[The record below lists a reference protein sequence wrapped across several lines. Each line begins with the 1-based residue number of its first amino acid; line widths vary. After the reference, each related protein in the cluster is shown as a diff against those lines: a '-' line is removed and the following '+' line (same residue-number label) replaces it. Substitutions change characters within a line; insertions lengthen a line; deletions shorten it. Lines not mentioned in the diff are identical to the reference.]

1 MEDISLSKDSSG
13 NSSICFLNYD
23 LAFGGTEKVIVSLA
37 NHFQSLGKKV
47 TILTLS
53 DANDFIDFLHPD
65 IAIECLQI
73 AKMKLL
79 VPKLSQF
86 ILKNKF
92 DNFISNVWPL
102 TSLSFIVRIFS
113 QDTRLIFIEHCN
125 LSEQFKSRSLFFR
138 VAQKISIVIFYRF
151 AHVIVGVS
159 DGVKQDLVS
168 KGLREHNIKVIYN
181 PVITQPIESLDQSNQ
196 ATKLWKLSDKKK
208 LIAVGRFEAQ
218 KNFINL
224 IDAIYFAKKNLGLDV
239 SLLILG
245 DGEERN
251 KISSR
256 IIELGLEGNIFLGGW
271 VSDPLPYYDL
281 SDLFILPSNYEG
293 FGVVIV
299 EAMSRGLNIVSTD
312 CKSGPSEILQQGELG
327 FLCHVND
334 PEALGYAIKNAL
346 DSPIKKELLIKRSED
361 FSEKIIGALYEDII
375 V

>member
-208 LIAVGRFEAQ
+208 LIAVGRFKAQ